1 MAVRRQKKFPVRL
14 YNRSFYI
21 RIDAGRDFRM
31 LKLTLTENTELI
43 DNREKC
49 LTWLRTH
56 KVDVGLTS
64 SASGRSVF
72 LLGIHTRG
80 SPIMRIPPRPV
91 VQPALA
97 QESLKSEM
105 GEKMKAACEAAFEGD
120 QDGVITGMEAAGQ
133 RGADGIREYIDAGID
148 PPNSPVTLSGGWIWN
163 RAAKK
168 GVLVSGK
175 NGSTPMKDT
184 EQLYNDFDWEI
195 TGR

>member
-1 MAVRRQKKFPVRL
+1 MI
-14 YNRSFYI
+14 S
-21 RIDAGRDFRM
+21 
-31 LKLTLTENTELI
+31 LKITEDTDLI
-43 DNREKC
+43 EKREKC
-49 LTWLRTH
+49 IEWLRTH

-64 SASGRSVF
+64 SVSGRSRF

-80 SPIMRIPPRPV
+80 SPVMRIPPRPV

-105 GEKMKAACEAAFEGD
+105 GEKMLSSCEAALAGD
-120 QDGVITGMEAAGQ
+120 LSGTQAGLEDAGQ
-133 RGADGIREYIDAGID
+133 RGADGIREYIDGGIA
-148 PPNSPVTLSGGWIWN
+148 PPNSPVTLSGGWIYN
-163 RAAKK
+163 RVAKK

-184 EQLYNDFDWEI
+184 EQLYNDFDFEI